1 MNIFET
7 LGVRFNETAAKVSGE
22 IEALKLV
29 NGSTE
34 EYVKLLS
41 EARLSKNSFITG
53 QINLMI
59 FTKNLALMFND
70 SKDSQFDSA

>member
-1 MNIFET
+1 VDIFRT

-22 IEALKLV
+22 IETLKLV

-41 EARLSKNSFITG
+41 EARLSKNSFIIG
-53 QINLMI
+53 
-59 FTKNLALMFND
+59 
-70 SKDSQFDSA
+70 